1 MALFYSE
8 SGSPHE
14 GLPLI
19 LLHGFCETHK
29 IWRKLEA
36 ELAQEQHVLSPDLPG
51 FGQSPAPAGPLS
63 LALVADSLY
72 SWLQDRGIEQ
82 CMLLGHSLGG
92 YISLAF
98 LEKYPH
104 MVAGIGLMH
113 STAFADTEERKRSR
127 HHVIN
132 FVEKHGV
139 EKFINSFVPPLFFPG
154 NRKKLQPQIE
164 ELLAIARSTPKETL
178 IAYTRAM
185 QQRKS
190 RLQVLQQ
197 YEGPILYIAGEYDT
211 SLPQEDTY
219 KQILTLSNCQLHIL
233 KDTAHM
239 GMYESPEESLQTI
252 KNFVH
257 SVQNKKSSP

>member
-1 MALFYSE
+1 
-8 SGSPHE
+8 
-14 GLPLI
+14 
-19 LLHGFCETHK
+19 
-29 IWRKLEA
+29 
-36 ELAQEQHVLSPDLPG
+36 
-51 FGQSPAPAGPLS
+51 
-63 LALVADSLY
+63 VADSLY
-72 SWLQDRGIEQ
+72 SWLQDRGIQQ
-82 CMLLGHSLGG
+82 CLLLGHSLGG

-127 HHVIN
+127 NHVIN

-139 EKFINSFVPPLFFPG
+139 EEFINSFVPPLFFPG

-164 ELLAIARSTPKETL
+164 ELLAIARTTPKETL

-185 QQRKS
+185 QQRQNH
-190 RLQVLQQ
+190 LQVLQQ
-197 YEGPILYIAGEYDT
+197 YKGPILYIAGDHDT
-211 SLPQEDTY
+211 GLPLADTH
-219 KQILTLSNCQLHIL
+219 QQVHSLSNCRRHIL

-239 GMYESPEESLQTI
+239 GMYESPEESLQII

-257 SVQNKKSSP
+257 EVQNEKSSP